1 MWGANDSDFDWTS
14 ASEFQSTH
22 PCGVRSACNVTF
34 IYYFVSI
41 HAPVWGAKLVN
52 THNKTILGFNPRTRV
67 GCEMFSTITSIKNK
81 VSIHAPVWGA
91 NAHILMTWFYCLFQS
106 THPCGVRS
114 TVLIP
119 MACTGAFQFTHPC
132 GVRTVST
139 FMKPAIA
146 LFQSTHPCGVRIRL
160 RSSRS
165 RGKCFNPRTRVGCE
179 RRFTWLLI

>member
-1 MWGANDSDFDWTS
+1 MCIRFNPRTRVGCEGLPFLFAIFKS
-14 ASEFQSTH
+14 
-22 PCGVRSACNVTF
+22 
-34 IYYFVSI
+34 VSI
-41 HAPVWGAKLVN
+41 HAPVWGAN
-52 THNKTILGFNPRTRV
+52 TNAQSATATKV
-67 GCEMFSTITSIKNK
+67 